1 MCDREQELF
10 MRERERLNDIVMNYA
25 GKTTKRIYSL
35 DNQTYREGALSVREK
50 ELLGLVASLV
60 LRCDDCVHYHLVRC
74 HEIGVKDEE
83 LAETMDIG
91 LLVGGTIT
99 VPHIRKAFDSWDTMK
114 QTDPEGEK

>member
-1 MCDREQELF
+1 MCQEKKTLF
-10 MRERERLNDIVMNYA
+10 MQDRERLNHIVMNYA
-25 GKTTKRIYSL
+25 GKTTRRIYSL
-35 DNQTYREGALSVREK
+35 DNQTYRGGALSVREK

-83 LAETMDIG
+83 LAETLDIG

-99 VPHIRKAFDSWDTMK
+99 IPHIRRAFEAWDGLK
-114 QTDPEGEK
+114 